1 METEGSFPNSMV
13 DRITPVTKQQD
24 LEYLQKTFGLRDE
37 WPVVC
42 EPYIQWVV
50 EDRFCNGRPPLEK
63 VGVSFVPDVT
73 PYEKMKIRLLNAG
86 HSVLGIPGAVH
97 GHQTINDCMEDE
109 VLASFMRG
117 FMDLEA
123 TPILGEIAGV
133 DLKAY
138 KDCLEQ
144 RFSNPNIKDGVSRIC
159 SESSAKLPKFLIPT
173 IQENL
178 ENGGSIEHGAFV
190 MACWCYYS
198 HKGVDENGKP
208 LEIIDNR
215 KPELHES
222 AKKYASDSLSFLRI
236 PDIFG
241 SLIENERFVEEYS
254 RWLAHIYR
262 GDSIRG
268 LMGQINSRTSDPK

>member
-1 METEGSFPNSMV
+1 
-13 DRITPVTKQQD
+13 
-24 LEYLQKTFGLRDE
+24 
-37 WPVVC
+37 
-42 EPYIQWVV
+42 
-50 EDRFCNGRPPLEK
+50 
-63 VGVSFVPDVT
+63 
-73 PYEKMKIRLLNAG
+73 
-86 HSVLGIPGAVH
+86 
-97 GHQTINDCMEDE
+97 
-109 VLASFMRG
+109 
-117 FMDLEA
+117 
-123 TPILGEIAGV
+123 
-133 DLKAY
+133 
-138 KDCLEQ
+138 
-144 RFSNPNIKDGVSRIC
+144 
-159 SESSAKLPKFLIPT
+159 
-173 IQENL
+173 
-178 ENGGSIEHGAFV
+178 